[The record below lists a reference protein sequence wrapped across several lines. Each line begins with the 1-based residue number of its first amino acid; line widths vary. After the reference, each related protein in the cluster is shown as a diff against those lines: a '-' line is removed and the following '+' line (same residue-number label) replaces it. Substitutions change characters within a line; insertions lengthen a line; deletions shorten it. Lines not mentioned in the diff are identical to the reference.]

1 MTKRPFPRATLAVV
15 AAMAF
20 VGGLIVAAGFNL
32 TPFGW
37 AAQRQA
43 DPTKLPASPATPGVS
58 VAETGNAFVAI
69 AERETPAVVSIVTE
83 RNAPKSPMRNPHQ
96 NLPPGM
102 EEFFRQFDQQQQR
115 QPEEGSGSGFI
126 VSSDGYILTNNH
138 VVADADKVTVTLLD
152 KRVFKARV
160 VGRDPSTDVAVI
172 KIDGTNFPTL
182 SLGDDAKERVG
193 EWVLAIGNPLGLDFT
208 VTAGIISAKG
218 RSRELRGLMPSQY
231 AIQDYIQTDAAINP
245 GNSGGPLVNIHGE
258 VIGINS
264 AIASQTGFYSGYG
277 FAIPITLAK
286 TVMADIIQYGHVRR
300 AILGVSIQDLRP
312 EDAQAAGLKEIRG
325 VLVEGSTPGQESPA
339 AKAGIE
345 AGDVIIAINGQPV
358 DRVAQLQRLVRSQK
372 PGDVVTVDVMRFGTK
387 KSFKVKLIEAPSE
400 ETVASARDDNGNDAT
415 RQPAS
420 YDKLG
425 ISVEALTTE
434 QASRAEIPENQRGL
448 AVVDVDG
455 SGPAFRQLFAG
466 RDLIVKVLSP
476 SQKVISSVADL
487 NAALGKVHDGDVVSL
502 LVYDFQQKATRV
514 VNLRVGG

>member
-1 MTKRPFPRATLAVV
+1 MSKQLFPRATLGVV
-15 AAMAF
+15 AALAF
-20 VGGLIVAAGFNL
+20 IGGLIVAAGFNL
-32 TPFGW
+32 TPFGY
-37 AAQRQA
+37 AAQQKA
-43 DPTKLPASPATPGVS
+43 DPTKMAASPATPGVS
-58 VAETGNAFVAI
+58 VAETGNAFVTI

-83 RNAPKSPMRNPHQ
+83 RNAPKTAMRSPHQ

-102 EEFFRQFDQQQQR
+102 DDFFKQFDQNR
-115 QPEEGSGSGFI
+115 KPQPEEGSGSGFI

-152 KRVFKARV
+152 KRTFKARV

-172 KIDGTNFPTL
+172 KIAGSDFPTL
-182 SLGDDAKERVG
+182 SLGDDAKEKVG

-218 RSRELRGLMPSQY
+218 RSRELRALMPSLY

-245 GNSGGPLVNIHGE
+245 GNSGGPLVNIRGD

-286 TVMADIIQYGHVRR
+286 TVMADIIQYGRVRR

-325 VLVEGSTPGQESPA
+325 ALVGGSTPGQESPA

-345 AGDVIIAINGQPV
+345 AGDVIVAINGQPI
-358 DRVAQLQRLVRSQK
+358 DRVAQLQRLIRSQK
-372 PGDVVTVDVMRFGTK
+372 PGDVVTVDVMRFGQK
-387 KSFKVKLIEAPSE
+387 KSFRVKLIEAPSDE
-400 ETVASARDDNGNDAT
+400 QIAAAAKPAGGDDAT
-415 RQPAS
+415 PPAS

-425 ISVEALTTE
+425 ISVEALTAE
-434 QASRAEIPENQRGL
+434 KASRAEIPDNQRGL
-448 AVVDVDG
+448 AVVDVDA
-455 SGPAFRQLFAG
+455 SGPAFHLLFVG
-466 RDLIVKVLSP
+466 RDVIVRVLSP
-476 SQKVISSVADL
+476 SQKAIPTVADL
-487 NAALGKVHDGDVVSL
+487 NSALSQLKDGDVVSL
-502 LVYDFQQKATRV
+502 LVYDAQLKATRV